1 MVSDLEEKLP
11 ENQLPLIPLNV
22 VLFPGNIL
30 PLHIFESRYKLM
42 VEFCVQHESCFGVVL
57 IKKGKEIGGMSV
69 PYLVGTSVQIIETD
83 YQEDGR
89 INLITLGQHRFE
101 ILDLVYDRPYLV
113 GEVRTQSLEFQKD
126 SDNLEKIT
134 SIARELYENY
144 ETLLSK
150 TISDWKLPDRI
161 PSSPDQLSSQIG
173 TRLQI
178 TLREK
183 QEMLEFFDIDQLLIH
198 QIQVLECETQ
208 RLLASRLAQSKFDVL
223 HPKRKAFWKNSSL
236 N

>member
-1 MVSDLEEKLP
+1 MVSNLEEKLP

-113 GEVRTQSLEFQKD
+113 GEVRTQSLESQKD

>member
-1 MVSDLEEKLP
+1 MVADLDGKLP

-30 PLHIFESRYKLM
+30 PLHIFESRYKSM
-42 VEFCVQHESCFGVVL
+42 VELCIERESCFGVVL
-57 IKKGKEIGGMSV
+57 IKTGKEVSDTAV

-113 GEVRTQSLEFQKD
+113 GEVRTQSLESQKG

-198 QIQVLECETQ
+198 QIQVLEYETQ
-208 RLLASRLAQSKFDVL
+208 RLLASRLAQNKFDVL

>member
-1 MVSDLEEKLP
+1 VVSDLEEKLP

-113 GEVRTQSLEFQKD
+113 GEVRTQSLESQKG

>member
-113 GEVRTQSLEFQKD
+113 GEVRTQSLESQKG

-198 QIQVLECETQ
+198 QIQVLEYETQ

>member
-1 MVSDLEEKLP
+1 MASDLEEKLP

-113 GEVRTQSLEFQKD
+113 GEVRTQSLESQKG
-126 SDNLEKIT
+126 SSNLEKIT

>member
-1 MVSDLEEKLP
+1 VVADLEEKLP
-11 ENQLPLIPLNV
+11 ENQLPLIPMNV

-30 PLHIFESRYKLM
+30 PLNIFESRYKLM
-42 VEFCVQHESCFGVVL
+42 VEFCVEQESCFGVVL
-57 IKKGKEIGGMSV
+57 IKKGKEVGGMSI

-89 INLITLGQHRFE
+89 INLITLGRHRFE

-113 GEVRTQSLEFQKD
+113 GEIRTQSLENQQA
-126 SDNLEKIT
+126 SENLEQ
-134 SIARELYENY
+134 IALTARNLYENY
-144 ETLLSK
+144 ETWLTK
-150 TISDWKLPDRI
+150 TIPDWKLPDRI
-161 PSSPDQLSSQIG
+161 PTSPDQLSSQIG

-183 QEMLEFFDIDQLLIH
+183 QEMLEIFDIDQLLIH
-198 QIQVLECETQ
+198 QIQLLKYENQ
-208 RLLASRLAQSKFDVL
+208 RLSASLLAQSKFDIL

>member
-1 MVSDLEEKLP
+1 MS
-11 ENQLPLIPLNV
+11 I
-22 VLFPGNIL
+22 
-30 PLHIFESRYKLM
+30 ESIA
-42 VEFCVQHESCFGVVL
+42 S
-57 IKKGKEIGGMSV
+57 EI
-69 PYLVGTSVQIIETD
+69 
-83 YQEDGR
+83 
-89 INLITLGQHRFE
+89 
-101 ILDLVYDRPYLV
+101 
-113 GEVRTQSLEFQKD
+113 

-198 QIQVLECETQ
+198 QIQVLEYETQ

>member
-1 MVSDLEEKLP
+1 MASDLEEKLP

-113 GEVRTQSLEFQKD
+113 GEVRTQSLESQKG

-198 QIQVLECETQ
+198 QIQVLEYETQ
-208 RLLASRLAQSKFDVL
+208 RLLASQLAQSMFDVL

>member
-1 MVSDLEEKLP
+1 MASDLEEKLP

-113 GEVRTQSLEFQKD
+113 GEVRTQSLESQKG

-198 QIQVLECETQ
+198 HSGSQRPLQYPGKSKYIIRET
-208 RLLASRLAQSKFDVL
+208 
-223 HPKRKAFWKNSSL
+223 
-236 N
+236 

>member
-1 MVSDLEEKLP
+1 MVSNLEEKLP

-113 GEVRTQSLEFQKD
+113 GEVRTQSLESQKG

>member
-113 GEVRTQSLEFQKD
+113 GEVRTQSLESQKD

-198 QIQVLECETQ
+198 QIQVLEYETQ

>member
-1 MVSDLEEKLP
+1 MASDLEEKLP

-113 GEVRTQSLEFQKD
+113 GEVRTQSLESQKG

-198 QIQVLECETQ
+198 QIQVLEYETQ

>member
-1 MVSDLEEKLP
+1 MVADLDGKLP

-42 VEFCVQHESCFGVVL
+42 VELCIERESCFGVVL
-57 IKKGKEIGGMSV
+57 IKKGKEVSDTAV

-83 YQEDGR
+83 YQDDGR
-89 INLITLGQHRFE
+89 INLITLGQYRFE

-113 GEVRTQSLEFQKD
+113 GEICTPSLESWQD
-126 SDNLEKIT
+126 IGNLEQIVST
-134 SIARELYENY
+134 ARKLYENY
-144 ETLLSK
+144 EALLTK
-150 TISDWKLPDRI
+150 TIPDWKFPDRI
-161 PSSPDQLSSQIG
+161 PTSPDQLSYQIG

-183 QEMLEFFDIDQLLIH
+183 QEMLEIFDIDQLLIY
-198 QIQVLECETQ
+198 QIQLLKYENQ
-208 RLLASRLAQSKFDVL
+208 RLAASRLAQSKFDVL

>member
-1 MVSDLEEKLP
+1 
-11 ENQLPLIPLNV
+11 
-22 VLFPGNIL
+22 
-30 PLHIFESRYKLM
+30 
-42 VEFCVQHESCFGVVL
+42 
-57 IKKGKEIGGMSV
+57 MSV

-113 GEVRTQSLEFQKD
+113 GEVRTQSLESQKG

-198 QIQVLECETQ
+198 QIQVLEYETQ